1 MFVGTA
7 LRREDL
13 PGAGVLRRGFLAG
26 ALAAL
31 SAPQIIPASALGLE
45 KQMPPSE
52 RITIGMLGVGNRGT
66 DSLRAMR
73 PLPDHQVVA
82 IADCRRERAVL
93 AQKTVNEFYAQRLG
107 RQEFKGCQIY
117 SDFRELLARKDI
129 DAVWG
134 CVPDHWHGVV
144 YSRAIEAGKDIYGEK
159 PITRWI
165 ADGVNV
171 RDAVRRYGC
180 VFQTGT
186 MQRSWRHFRQ
196 ACELARNGYLGRV
209 HTIRV
214 GGPSGC
220 SYPAEP
226 PCDPPAGFDYNMWS
240 GPAPYIPFD
249 KKRCEW
255 LAMYMIS
262 HYCAGFITNWGV
274 HYLDIAGWGCPEV
287 FEKPFEIEGTGVL
300 PPDGMTDTWI
310 SWQTK
315 LRRSSGL
322 TMSYT
327 NDDGWP
333 SKSGPND
340 PLSKHGC
347 MFIGDQGWV
356 LVNRPGIWAE
366 PASLL
371 TVKLKPS
378 DTALHASP
386 EVSNDPAAYSAHTAD
401 FFRSMRTRQDP
412 VSPVESGQAASTLG
426 NVADIALRLGRKLKW
441 DPAADRFVG
450 DDEANQML
458 SRPARSPWTI

>member
-1 MFVGTA
+1 MDEAESGETMKNDTSGKNKTAIFLSRRQFV
-7 LRREDL
+7 
-13 PGAGVLRRGFLAG
+13 AG
-26 ALAAL
+26 ALAAAA
-31 SAPQIIPASALGLE
+31 APRIIPASALGLND
-45 KQMPPSE
+45 QLAPSE
-52 RITIGMLGVGNRGT
+52 RIAIGMLGMGNRGT
-66 DSLRAMR
+66 DSWNSMK

-82 IADCRRERAVL
+82 VADCRRDRALL
-93 AQKTVNEFYAQRLG
+93 AQKNVNDFYAG
-107 RQEFKGCQIY
+107 RVGKQQFKGCDIY
-117 SDFRELLARKDI
+117 NDFRELLAHKDI

-165 ADGVNV
+165 AEGIKV
-171 RDAVRRYGC
+171 RNAVRRYGC

-186 MQRSWRHFRQ
+186 MQRSWRQFPQ
-196 ACELARNGYLGRV
+196 ACELAINGYLGKV

-214 GGPSGC
+214 GAPGGT
-220 SYPAEP
+220 SYPSEP
-226 PCDPPAGFDYNMWS
+226 PCDPPQGFDYDLWT

-287 FEKPFEIEGTGVL
+287 FDKPFTVEGTGAL
-300 PPDGMTDTWI
+300 PTEGMTDTWI
-310 SWQTK
+310 SWQMN
-315 LRRSSGL
+315 LRWDSGL
-322 TMSYT
+322 KMLYT
-327 NDDGWP
+327 EIGGA
-333 SKSGPND
+333 SESGC
-340 PLSKHGC
+340 K
-347 MFIGDQGWV
+347 FIGDQGWV
-356 LVNRPGIWAE
+356 RVDRSGIWAE

-378 DTALHASP
+378 DTVLHHNAGN
-386 EVSNDPAAYSAHTAD
+386 NDAPGYTSHTAD
-401 FFRSMRTRQDP
+401 FFRSIRTRQDP

-426 NVADIALRLGRKLKW
+426 NVSDIALRLGRKLKW
-441 DPAADRFVG
+441 DPTQDRFLG

-458 SRPARSPWTI
+458 SRSARSPWTT